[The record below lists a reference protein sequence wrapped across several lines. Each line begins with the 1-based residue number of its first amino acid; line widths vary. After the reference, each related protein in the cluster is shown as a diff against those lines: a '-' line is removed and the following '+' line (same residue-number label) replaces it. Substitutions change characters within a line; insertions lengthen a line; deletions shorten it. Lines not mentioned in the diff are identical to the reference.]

1 MPDVYAIILAG
12 GSGTRFWPA
21 SRRTLPKQFLSVRPG
36 SSESLIAAT
45 VRRIAPITPPSRVV
59 VATGTHLLDETRRA
73 LPALPTQA
81 LLGEPLARNTAAC
94 IGWATSIVLREDPD
108 ALIMVLPSDH
118 FIADEAAFVTTLG
131 HALASASDGVI
142 TTIGITPTRPET
154 GYGYIELGDALGSG
168 LHRVQRFVE
177 KPKLETA
184 REYLASGRFLWNSGM
199 FFFKGSAMS
208 SAIERHLPE
217 LHAGLDRITR
227 AHAQGAE
234 SEARETRAV
243 FEALP
248 SVSIDVGVLE
258 KAERLNVV
266 TGSFGWND
274 VGSWESAWELSEQ
287 DAQGNATD
295 GHPVL
300 IDSRGNLVRDLRT
313 SGPEKR
319 VIALLGVENLCVIE
333 TDDALLVIPRD
344 RAQDAKLVV
353 EALNRRGDSRLT

>member
-1 MPDVYAIILAG
+1 MSDVHAIILAG

-36 SSESLIAAT
+36 SDESLIAAT
-45 VRRIAPITPPSRVV
+45 VRRIAPLAPASRVV
-59 VATGTHLLDETRRA
+59 IATGTHLLEETKRA
-73 LPALPTQA
+73 LPALPPQA
-81 LLGEPLARNTAAC
+81 LLGEPVARNTAAC
-94 IGWATSIVLREDPD
+94 IGWATSVVLRKDPE

-118 FIADEAAFVTTLG
+118 YIADEPAFVATLER
-131 HALASASDGVI
+131 ALASAADGAI

-154 GYGYIELGDALGSG
+154 GYGYIELGDTLGQG

-177 KPKLETA
+177 KPKLDTA

-199 FFFKGSAMS
+199 FFFKGSVMLN
-208 SAIERHLPE
+208 AIEQHLPE
-217 LHAGLDRITR
+217 LHRGLERITR
-227 AHAQGAE
+227 ASAQGSSAE
-234 SEARETRAV
+234 AEETRAV
-243 FEALP
+243 FEGLP

-274 VGSWESAWELSEQ
+274 VGSWESAWELGEK
-287 DAQGNATD
+287 DAQSNASD
-295 GHPVL
+295 AQPVL

-313 SGPEKR
+313 RARDKR
-319 VIALLGVENLCVIE
+319 VIALVGVENLCVIE
-333 TDDALLVIPRD
+333 TDDALLVIPRE

-353 EALNRRGDSRLT
+353 EALNRRGDTDLT